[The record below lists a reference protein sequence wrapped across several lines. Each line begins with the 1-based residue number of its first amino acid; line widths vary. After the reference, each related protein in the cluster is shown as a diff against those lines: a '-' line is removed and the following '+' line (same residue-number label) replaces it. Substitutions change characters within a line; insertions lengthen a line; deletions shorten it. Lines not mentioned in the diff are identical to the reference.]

1 MSKKRNQPP
10 THKLKKPQPRIMDV
24 QELLHSAPLYFL
36 QPVWLGEVVA
46 TQAMKILFVCS
57 YQNWRNT
64 RKILYHM
71 ERT

>member
-1 MSKKRNQPP
+1 
-10 THKLKKPQPRIMDV
+10 MDV

-57 YQNWRNT
+57 
-64 RKILYHM
+64 
-71 ERT
+71 